1 MNPTNPTIDL
11 LERYLQAI
19 GQSLPAATRED
30 VLNELR
36 ANLTAQIDDRA
47 EELGRPL
54 TEPELAAILKAHGRP
69 EIVATRYLPQRSLI
83 GPTIF
88 PFYLLTMRRVL
99 PFVVAIYFIA
109 NFVKI
114 AATQHGLSSVAGG
127 LVESAFGIIP
137 VLFVW
142 LGVMTI
148 LFAIL
153 ERTYDKFGKEWCLD
167 EWNPAK
173 LPPVKP
179 QGDKKQR
186 SLANRIADLAFHCL
200 WMAYIIE
207 VPRHPYLLFGPGASF
222 IARLQIGWAPVWHT
236 FYVALWFLLLIQL
249 GIKIANLFPAI
260 GRFSTPLDLVS
271 KWFGIVVAG
280 WLASVGTYIVAT
292 GPGADL
298 HKLAVVN
305 HWMGISFKLVV
316 AFMILDLGMEAW
328 KYVRPRLPTARLAF

>member
-1 MNPTNPTIDL
+1 MNPTNPIDL

-19 GQSLPAATRED
+19 GQSLPAATRAD
-30 VLNELR
+30 VLDELR
-36 ANLTAQIDDRA
+36 ANLSSQIDDRE
-47 EELGRPL
+47 EELNRPL

-69 EIVATRYLPQRSLI
+69 EVVAARYQPQRYLI

-114 AATQHGLSSVAGG
+114 GVTQHGLGSVAGG

-137 VLFVW
+137 TLFIW

-148 LFAIL
+148 IFVIL
-153 ERTYDKFGKEWCLD
+153 ERTYDKFGKDWHLD
-167 EWNPAK
+167 DWNPTK

-179 QGDKKQR
+179 RDDNKPR
-186 SLANRIADLAFHCL
+186 SLPSRIADLAFHCL

-207 VPRHPYLLFGPGASF
+207 VPRHPYLLFGPGAPF
-222 IARLQIGWAPVWHT
+222 IAHLQVGWAPVWHT
-236 FYVALWFLLLIQL
+236 FYIALWFLLLVQL

-260 GRFSTPLDLVS
+260 GRFSTPLDLLS
-271 KWFGIVVAG
+271 KWFGILVAG
-280 WLASVGTYIVAT
+280 WVASASTYIVAT
-292 GPGADL
+292 GPAADL

-305 HWMGISFKLVV
+305 HWIGVSFRIVV
-316 AFMILDLGMEAW
+316 VIMILELGIEAW
-328 KYVRPRLPTARLAF
+328 KYVRPRVPTARLAF